1 MATIGVRRS
10 RARLADLGRVDVRM
24 LVGVL
29 LVAVSVVGGLVFWGA
44 SRQTVPVLVVSRDL
58 PSGHVLQRDD
68 LTVAQVKLEADQAAL
83 AVPADDLDRMVG
95 RTVGGA
101 MYAGELLA
109 APRLA
114 SGPVLKAD
122 DAAVTLAVRADSAY
136 PRLRPGDAVAVVAT
150 WDKGK
155 PTSQTMTVLP
165 RATVY
170 AVALE
175 PGGSAI
181 GSRAGGEDTPRTIA
195 NVTLLV
201 TRTDVERLAHAA
213 VNWDLTLALLPPAAN
228 GP

>member
-1 MATIGVRRS
+1 VRRS
-10 RARLADLGRVDVRM
+10 RSRLAGLGRVDVRM
-24 LVGVL
+24 LVGVV

-44 SRQTVPVLVVSRDL
+44 SRQTDPVLVVSHDL
-58 PSGHVLQRDD
+58 PSGHVIQRDD
-68 LTVAQVKLEADQAAL
+68 LAVAQVRLEADQAAL
-83 AVPADDLDRMVG
+83 AVPAADIDRVLG

-101 MYAGELLA
+101 MYAGELLT

-114 SGPVLKAD
+114 TGPVLGAD
-122 DAAVTLAVRADSAY
+122 AAAVTLAVRADSVY
-136 PRLRPGDAVAVVAT
+136 PRLRPGDVVAVVAT

-155 PTSQTMTVLP
+155 STSQTMTVLP

-175 PGGSAI
+175 PGGRAI

-201 TRTDVERLAHAA
+201 AKTDTERLAHAA